1 MTIDWL
7 KDKNTGQKFYP
18 VTHEDAVIDSNSVTL
33 STKLNQKEN
42 TSNKVTSLS
51 SSSTDAQYPS
61 AKAVYDA
68 IQAVDMGSGEGGSIT
83 QVQVDWNQSDTTAV
97 DYIKNKPTLATV
109 ATSGTY
115 NDLSGKPT
123 LPEYC
128 ANIPLSLEMNYIR
141 EPEVKTIKI
150 NGSTTNAASTNN
162 CVLQYDTTNNCLK
175 FVFN

>member
-1 MTIDWL
+1 MNIKLANTEDLTITT
-7 KDKNTGQKFYP
+7 KGGNTLTAP
-18 VTHEDAVIDSNSVTL
+18 DATGTIECSA
-33 STKLNQKEN
+33 
-42 TSNKVTSLS
+42 NKVTSLS
-51 SSSTDAQYPS
+51 SSSTDVQYPS

-68 IQAVDMGSGEGGSIT
+68 IQAADIGGSDSGSIT
-83 QVQVDWNQSDTTAV
+83 QVQSDWSQADTSAV
-97 DYIKNKPTLATV
+97 DYIKNKPILATV

-128 ANIPLSLEMNYIR
+128 ANVPLSLEMNYIR

>member
-7 KDKNTGQKFYP
+7 KDRTTGQPFYP
-18 VTHEDAVIDSNSVTL
+18 VTHEDAVIDSNGNTL
-33 STKLNQKEN
+33 STNLGNKSDKSTTVTNVSYDSTSKKIQKTIN
-42 TSNKVTSLS
+42 GTTSDV
-51 SSSTDAQYPS
+51 
-61 AKAVYDA
+61 V
-68 IQAVDMGSGEGGSIT
+68 
-83 QVQVDWNQSDTTAV
+83 
-97 DYIKNKPTLATV
+97 TLATV

-128 ANIPLSLEMNYIR
+128 ANVPLALEMNYIR

>member
-1 MTIDWL
+1 MNIKLSNTEDLTITT
-7 KDKNTGQKFYP
+7 KGGNTLTAP
-18 VTHEDAVIDSNSVTL
+18 DATGTIECSA
-33 STKLNQKEN
+33 
-42 TSNKVTSLS
+42 NKVTSLS
-51 SSSTDAQYPS
+51 SSSTNTQYPS

-68 IQAVDMGSGEGGSIT
+68 IQAADIGGSGEGGSIT

-109 ATSGTY
+109 ATSGAY